1 MALWFTLGVLAGLI
15 VSALIGVFVLR
26 RSNKRARRA
35 ERRQQ
40 EAERLASLGAMTGG
54 LAHEIKNPLST
65 IGLNA
70 QLIREAIGELP
81 VDAAERGRLERRVDV
96 LRREVERL
104 RDILEDFLRLA
115 GALHVEPAPVDLNL
129 VAEEL
134 ADFFTPQA
142 AAAGVRLRVEPG
154 STPIVA
160 LADAKHLKQ
169 AALNLMLNAVQVMS
183 ATPSADGARRELI
196 LRTER
201 RNESGEPVALLHVI
215 DTGPGVAPDRLKEI
229 FNPYVSMRA
238 GGAGL
243 GLAITK
249 RIMAEHKGRI
259 DAHSDPG
266 VGSDFALVFPAAP
279 TP

>member
-1 MALWFTLGVLAGLI
+1 MAVWFLLGILAGLI
-15 VSALIGVFVLR
+15 LAAPIGAVVLR
-26 RSNKRARRA
+26 RSNARARRA

-70 QLIREAIGELP
+70 QLIREAIEELP
-81 VDAAERGRLERRVDV
+81 IDPAERGRLARRVDV

-115 GALHVEPAPVDLNL
+115 GALHVEPAEVDLNV

-154 STPIVA
+154 SAPIFA
-160 LADAKHLKQ
+160 LADVKHLKQ
-169 AALNLMLNAVQVMS
+169 AALNLMLNAAQVM
-183 ATPSADGARRELI
+183 AAAPTADGARRELI

-201 RNESGEPVALLHVI
+201 RTESGEPVAVLHVI
-215 DTGPGVAPDRLKEI
+215 DTGPGVSPDRLKEI

-243 GLAITK
+243 GLAITR
-249 RIMAEHKGRI
+249 RIMAEHRGRI

-266 VGSDFALVFPAAP
+266 VGSDFALVFPAP
-279 TP
+279 GK